1 MFRTLKRVYAYNLR
15 YKTSFF
21 LGLFLLILHR
31 IVVNG
36 AAIFYKF
43 LVDGIGKES
52 FEHLVLLVLGLA
64 FIQLLGIIL
73 HVLGYVVSDS
83 YMFKAGR
90 DLRVDVFTH
99 LHKLD
104 FSFHADK
111 QSGSLISAM
120 KRGDGAY
127 FGLDH
132 HLSRETLT
140 IFVDFLFIIFAL
152 SYFDVSM
159 VGVVIGSVA
168 LNALL
173 MKFLVSKNIKHRTDF
188 NNEDDNISHIIV
200 DNMINYDTVKY
211 FAKEE
216 WERKRMLKQFIP
228 WMSALWGYANTF
240 RLIDIV
246 TGLITLVGS
255 ALVMIIAFKKAS
267 NGEITVGDVT
277 LILAFVTSF
286 FPQLTNIVYRLRE
299 IAKNYIDVKKYLDI
313 LDNEITVV
321 EKENAIELS
330 NVQGKVDFENVRFNY
345 NEREDV
351 LKDINLNIEPGQSI
365 AFVGESGAGK
375 TTMTKLLLRFYDVKS
390 GAIKLDGVDI
400 REITKQS
407 LRQNIGLVPQE
418 PVLFNDTIGYNI
430 TYPKDNVSQ
439 EQLEEAVKVANLHTF
454 IESLPKKYDTL
465 VGERGIKLSGGQKQR
480 LAIARAFIADPKIII
495 FDEATSQLDSKSE
508 KLIQDSFWKLVEN
521 KTTIIIAHRLSTV
534 MKADRIVVI
543 DNGEIS
549 QQGTHQEL
557 IEHKGIYQ
565 SLWKLQS
572 GDILE

>member
-1 MFRTLKRVYAYNLR
+1 M
-15 YKTSFF
+15 
-21 LGLFLLILHR
+21 
-31 IVVNG
+31 
-36 AAIFYKF
+36 
-43 LVDGIGKES
+43 
-52 FEHLVLLVLGLA
+52 
-64 FIQLLGIIL
+64 
-73 HVLGYVVSDS
+73 
-83 YMFKAGR
+83 
-90 DLRVDVFTH
+90 
-99 LHKLD
+99 
-104 FSFHADK
+104 
-111 QSGSLISAM
+111 
-120 KRGDGAY
+120 
-127 FGLDH
+127 
-132 HLSRETLT
+132 
-140 IFVDFLFIIFAL
+140 
-152 SYFDVSM
+152 
-159 VGVVIGSVA
+159 
-168 LNALL
+168 
-173 MKFLVSKNIKHRTDF
+173 
-188 NNEDDNISHIIV
+188 
-200 DNMINYDTVKY
+200 
-211 FAKEE
+211 
-216 WERKRMLKQFIP
+216 
-228 WMSALWGYANTF
+228 
-240 RLIDIV
+240 
-246 TGLITLVGS
+246 
-255 ALVMIIAFKKAS
+255 
-267 NGEITVGDVT
+267 
-277 LILAFVTSF
+277 
-286 FPQLTNIVYRLRE
+286 
-299 IAKNYIDVKKYLDI
+299 
-313 LDNEITVV
+313 
-321 EKENAIELS
+321 
-330 NVQGKVDFENVRFNY
+330 RFNY